1 MNKKQLIVV
10 VLSATIVAI
19 LVANLLSFVAQAH
32 PKTYLIKLIDGSV
45 VMWQGE
51 CVTEEGSIVCWK
63 EVGGYPNP
71 PDAVFNA
78 VSMEVVK

>member
-19 LVANLLSFVAQAH
+19 LVANLLFHIAQIH
-32 PKTYLIKLIDGSV
+32 PKTYLIKLVDGSV

-51 CVTEEGSIVCWK
+51 CIADEGSIVCWK
-63 EVGGYPNP
+63 EMGVYPNP